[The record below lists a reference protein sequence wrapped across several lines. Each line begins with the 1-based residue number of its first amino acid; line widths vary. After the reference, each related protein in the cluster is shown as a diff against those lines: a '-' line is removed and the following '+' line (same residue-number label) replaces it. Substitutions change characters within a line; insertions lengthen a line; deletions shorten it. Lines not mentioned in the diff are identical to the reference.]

1 MNLCAALGKV
11 VALNDEGK
19 HLKFSLSVWQEKTC
33 YLTCVIFNASAE
45 DKEYVRSLQASTLIV
60 WVQGWIVNYEV
71 RLHGTRFTTME
82 LATTKFN
89 IKEV

>member
-11 VALNDEGK
+11 VAVNDKGK
-19 HLKFSLSVWQEKTC
+19 HLKFTLSVWQKKTC
-33 YLTCVIFNASAE
+33 HITCVIFNASE
-45 DKEYVRSLQASTLIV
+45 KDTEYVRSLQTSTLIV
-60 WVQGWIVNYEV
+60 WVQGWLVNYEL
-71 RLHGTRFTTME
+71 RIDGTRFTTMK